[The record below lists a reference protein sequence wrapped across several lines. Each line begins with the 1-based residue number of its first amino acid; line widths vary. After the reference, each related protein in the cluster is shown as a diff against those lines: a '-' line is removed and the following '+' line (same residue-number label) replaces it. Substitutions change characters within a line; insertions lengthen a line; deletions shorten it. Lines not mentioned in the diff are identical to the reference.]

1 MDQPPTQYDLAPA
14 PYGRA
19 CMNCSQSKCKCI
31 LPKGGGRCQRCQR
44 LNKECR
50 PSAFNRRQN
59 ARKSSLSKTGRLEKK
74 LDDLVTLLRAQSSNN
89 AGDYAELIE
98 ELRREPGEDHHHH
111 PPPPR
116 SQSKV
121 TRTVST
127 AEKSIDCGFLNHF
140 AQVGATSSRDESNSG
155 GQMPNAI
162 TAEPTR
168 SQAEEYLS
176 MFVTQ
181 KLPYLPFV
189 YFPPGTTAQQLRSDR
204 PFLWLCIMAVTSKSP
219 SQRRTLCNRIRDTV
233 AQRMVH
239 DCYGRDLD
247 FLLGLLV
254 YIAWSNQQLFKKLNM
269 TIYSQFA
276 TAVVF
281 DLMLNQA
288 PGGDKPSLLSILQ
301 THPDEDPSPPPART
315 MDERRAV
322 LGCFLLTSSI
332 SLFLEKSDPLRWTPH
347 MDECLH
353 HLLAHPECLN
363 DEILAQQARFQLI
376 NERINTTTT
385 TTDLYHTNLP
395 SFIPPLSIYTRTIT
409 THLHQ
414 TQSKLT
420 PNSQRYRILHLH
432 HSNTY
437 LAIHE
442 SALLKQFP
450 ISLSTTTNTTS
461 TTNQL
466 HHLESLH
473 ACLSATS
480 TWLTTFL
487 AIPPAE
493 YAGFPF
499 PIFSQLVRHLAA
511 LYRLSTLDDDTAWDR
526 GVVRQTV
533 DLMEVMDRLIGNLG
547 QAAALARL
555 EAQGED
561 EDEDVFFYS
570 IGKYESVRLKW
581 GGVFGGGEGG
591 GVEGQGQGVQ
601 DGSSANGLG
610 QGHGQVQ
617 EMGGLGVGYDHDW
630 LGEFL
635 NSMVH

>member
-1 MDQPPTQYDLAPA
+1 MDESSIQ
-14 PYGRA
+14 
-19 CMNCSQSKCKCI
+19 
-31 LPKGGGRCQRCQR
+31 CQR

-50 PSAFNRRQN
+50 PSAFHRRQN

-74 LDDLVTLLRAQSSNN
+74 LDDLVTLLRAQSSSHV
-89 AGDYAELIE
+89 GDYVELIE
-98 ELRREPGEDHHHH
+98 ELRREPDEDHHH

-116 SQSKV
+116 SQIKV

-140 AQVGATSSRDESNSG
+140 SQVGASTSSRDESHIG
-155 GQMPNAI
+155 GQMPNAGSG
-162 TAEPTR
+162 EPTW
-168 SQAEEYLS
+168 SEAEEYLS

-189 YFPPGTTAQQLRSDR
+189 YFPPGTTAQHLHSDR

-219 SQRRTLCNRIRDTV
+219 SQRRTLCDRIRDTV
-233 AQRMVH
+233 AQRMVL

-254 YIAWSNQQLFKKLNM
+254 SNQQVFKKLNM

-276 TAVVF
+276 TAVVY

-332 SLFLEKSDPLRWTPH
+332 SLFLEKSDTLRWTPH

-353 HLLAHPECLN
+353 HLSEHPECLN
-363 DEILAQQARFQLI
+363 DEILAQQVRFQLI
-376 NERINTTTT
+376 NERINITTTAANT
-385 TTDLYHTNLP
+385 PGSYNTGLLSTQSP
-395 SFIPPLSIYTRTIT
+395 FRSPLSIYTHTINSQ
-409 THLHQ
+409 LQQ

-420 PNSQRYRILHLH
+420 PHSQRYRILNLH
-432 HSNTY
+432 HSNTH
-437 LAIHE
+437 LTIHE
-442 SALLKQFP
+442 SALLKP
-450 ISLSTTTNTTS
+450 SSTTQTPNPPSLTTH
-461 TTNQL
+461 L

-473 ACLSATS
+473 ACLSATT
-480 TWLTTFL
+480 TWITTFL

-499 PIFSQLVRHLAA
+499 PIFSQLVRNLAA
-511 LYRLSTLDDDTAWDR
+511 LYRLSVLDDNDDYNSAWDR
-526 GVVRQTV
+526 GLVRRTIN
-533 DLMEVMDRLIGNLG
+533 LMGVMDRLIGNLG

-555 EAQGED
+555 EARGED
-561 EDEDVFFYS
+561 ENEDENENVFFYS
-570 IGKYESVRLKW
+570 IGKYEAVRLKW
-581 GGVFGGGEGG
+581 GVVFGGGNGSIGDGG
-591 GVEGQGQGVQ
+591 GVVDQGQGVQ
-601 DGSSANGLG
+601 DETRGMHNGLG
-610 QGHGQVQ
+610 QSQGQD
-617 EMGGLGVGYDHDW
+617 MGSLGVGYDDW
-630 LGEFL
+630 LSEFL
-635 NSMVH
+635 DSMVH